1 MVKKEN
7 SETLFWNQI
16 TSPIG
21 DVFFVW
27 NKEGVLTVSFIENN
41 YSEKISDFIKHNF
54 RIIRSTSPLGNQLKE
69 YFGGVRKEFNLKLL
83 MNGTPYQ
90 QRVWRELLKVP
101 YGETVS
107 YGELAKR
114 VGNPLGA
121 RSVGM
126 AVHFNPIGIIV
137 PCHRVI
143 MSNGEIGGFAGPV
156 FRKKWLLE
164 HERAFS
170 SVK

>member
-1 MVKKEN
+1 LIRKEN
-7 SETLFWNQI
+7 SKILFWDQI

-27 NKEGVLTVSFIENN
+27 GEEGVLILSFIEKN
-41 YSEKISDFIKHNF
+41 YSEKLSNFIKHNF
-54 RIIRSTSPLGNQLKE
+54 RIIRSTSKLETQLKE
-69 YFGGVRKEFNLKLL
+69 YFEGVRKEFNIKLL
-83 MNGTPYQ
+83 ASGTPYQ
-90 QRVWRELLKVP
+90 KRVWRELLKVP

-114 VGNPLGA
+114 IGNPKGA
-121 RSVGM
+121 RSIGM
-126 AVHFNPIGIIV
+126 AVHLNPIGIII

-164 HERAFS
+164 HERSFRS
-170 SVK
+170 